1 MITHAPVGGLFSK
14 YQNTKDKISLVHVS
28 LRNDLSKHG
37 LVYTG
42 DSSTLPLIMPIHIT
56 HDRILPSTCGAGVVR
71 IKYILF
77 YLVVKNNQLRGIK
90 EFFTR

>member
-42 DSSTLPLIMPIHIT
+42 DSNTLPLIMPINIT
-56 HDRILPSTCGAGVVR
+56 HGRILLSTCGAGVVR
-71 IKYILF
+71 K